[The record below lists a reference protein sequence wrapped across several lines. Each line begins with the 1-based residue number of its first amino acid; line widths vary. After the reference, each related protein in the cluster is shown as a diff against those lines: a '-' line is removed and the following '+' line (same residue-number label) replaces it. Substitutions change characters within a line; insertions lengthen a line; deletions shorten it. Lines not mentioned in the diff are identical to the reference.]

1 MNEKINAQRKVEIL
15 KIKDILQKSL
25 SIPDYQRPY
34 KWQIKHIQQL
44 ANDLLLHFNANKVYR
59 IGTVVIHKNA
69 DKYEIVDGQQRLVSL
84 TVLLKLLN
92 ETSLSL
98 LDEEFKH
105 SISHYNIQQN
115 YQYLQTFID
124 ENLSDKKQEFKRYLL
139 NICEMVYVQLD
150 NLDEAFQFFDS
161 QNARGKPL
169 ESYDLLKAY
178 HLRAINKKSEDSY
191 EMKSEKEKIIHKCV
205 ENWEQMALA
214 PAENPNLDTIIN
226 QILFRLRCWQYADHA
241 ETFTSDRLDVFK
253 GVDENSDYPYLQTI
267 KPANSSHFQIHQP
280 LLNGELFF
288 DYIQHYAKIYQQL
301 FNRENGLLCKIDKI
315 NGINLDKNLIEFL
328 DSYQNH
334 QRKGDRCLRRLFE
347 NVMMSY
353 FDKFGEHYLENFIN
367 KAFWWVY
374 RLRIHHKRIAY
385 ITIENEAIA
394 GNSLFNFIARA
405 NTPEQVLRF
414 INQPFDE
421 NFNNVDDK
429 FKQIFKLGMQTN
441 D

>member
-1 MNEKINAQRKVEIL
+1 MQKINVSIL
-15 KIKDILQKSL
+15 KIHQILQKSL
-25 SIPDYQRPY
+25 SIPHYQRPY

-44 ANDLLLHFNANKVYR
+44 VNDLLLHFNANKVYR

-84 TVLLKLLN
+84 TLLLNLLDKTSLPLLKEN
-92 ETSLSL
+92 
-98 LDEEFKH
+98 FKH
-105 SISHYNIQQN
+105 SISHHNIQQN

-124 ENLSDKKQEFKRYLL
+124 ENLSDKKQEFTDYLL
-139 NICEMVYVQLD
+139 NACEMVYVQLD

-178 HLRAINKKSEDSY
+178 HLRA
-191 EMKSEKEKIIHKCV
+191 MKEKSQDIILKSV

-226 QILFRLRCWQYADHA
+226 QVLFRLRCWQYADNA
-241 ETFTSDRLDVFK
+241 EKFTSDKLDVFK

-267 KPANSSHFQIHQP
+267 KLANNSHFQIHQP

-334 QRKGDRCLRRLFE
+334 HRKGDGYLRRLFE

-374 RLRIHHKRIAY
+374 RLRIHHQRIAY

-394 GNSLFNFIARA
+394 DNGLFNFIARA

-421 NFNNVDDK
+421 KPVNVDDK
-429 FKQIFKLGMQTN
+429 FKQIFKLEMKTN

>member
-1 MNEKINAQRKVEIL
+1 MQKINVSIL
-15 KIKDILQKSL
+15 KIHQILQKSL
-25 SIPDYQRPY
+25 SIPHYQRPY

-44 ANDLLLHFNANKVYR
+44 VNDLLLHFNANKVYR

-84 TVLLKLLN
+84 TLLLNLLDKTSLPLLKEN
-92 ETSLSL
+92 
-98 LDEEFKH
+98 FKH
-105 SISHYNIQQN
+105 SISHHNIQQN

-124 ENLSDKKQEFKRYLL
+124 ESLSDKKQEFKRYLL

-178 HLRAINKKSEDSY
+178 HLRAMKGKSEN
-191 EMKSEKEKIIHKCV
+191 IIHKSV
-205 ENWEQMALA
+205 NSWEQMALA
-214 PAENPNLDTIIN
+214 PAKKPNLDTIIN
-226 QILFRLRCWQYADHA
+226 QVLFRLRCWQCADNA
-241 ETFTSDRLDVFK
+241 EKFTTDKLDVFK
-253 GVDENSDYPYLQTI
+253 GVNENSDYPYLQTI
-267 KPANSSHFQIHQP
+267 KLANNSHFQIHQP
-280 LLNGELFF
+280 LLNGKLFF

-334 QRKGDRCLRRLFE
+334 HRTGDRYLRRLFE

-353 FDKFGEHYLENFIN
+353 FDKFGEHYLENFVN

-374 RLRIHHKRIAY
+374 RLRIHHQRIAY
-385 ITIENEAIA
+385 ITIENEALSDN
-394 GNSLFNFIARA
+394 GLFNAIARA

-414 INQPFDE
+414 THQPF
-421 NFNNVDDK
+421 NKK
-429 FKQIFKLGMQTN
+429 FTNIDSKFAQIFKLEK
-441 D
+441 